1 MSEIKEDKWINI
13 DEIAEYFGVKV
24 ALWLDYKDKDF
35 LAQKIGKAWKF
46 KYSELEVWIKKQNK
60 D

>member
-1 MSEIKEDKWINI
+1 MKLQGILALRWLCGWIK
-13 DEIAEYFGVKV
+13 
-24 ALWLDYKDKDF
+24 KDKDF